1 MPVLVASLEGYR
13 RKPTGNW
20 ILIHHGVANR
30 IYHRRAIHVDR
41 LIMLTGAMVSS
52 MLTSVET

>member
-13 RKPTGNW
+13 RKPAGNW
-20 ILIHHGVANR
+20 IPIRHGVANR

-41 LIMLTGAMVSS
+41 LIMLTGTMVSS
-52 MLTSVET
+52 IPTSVET